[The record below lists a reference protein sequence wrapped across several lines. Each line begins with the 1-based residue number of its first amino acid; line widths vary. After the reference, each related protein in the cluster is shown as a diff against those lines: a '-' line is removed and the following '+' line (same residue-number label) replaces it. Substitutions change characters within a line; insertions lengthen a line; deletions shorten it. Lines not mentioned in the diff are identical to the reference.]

1 MMMSEIADIHLDV
14 ETVVPLGLV
23 INELQTNALKYEFP
37 GDIKDVIGIEWS
49 ELDNV
54 FVLVVRDNGIG
65 ICNVDNILNG
75 YSFGYSMISVFASKL
90 ETDLLIQNAEGK
102 KVTLKIKNYKK
113 LNLLN
118 QTLEKRLI
126 FTIQ

>member
-1 MMMSEIADIHLDV
+1 M
-14 ETVVPLGLV
+14 
-23 INELQTNALKYEFP
+23 
-37 GDIKDVIGIEWS
+37 
-49 ELDNV
+49 

-118 QTLEKRLI
+118 
-126 FTIQ
+126 